1 MQQLHRARAARIAA
15 ITTASA
21 LAAGSALAG
30 EVIIDLRSPGDY
42 NSVTLAAPILD
53 VDLVDAF
60 NGACRLN
67 RTWGFDSAA
76 RTVWVNGGCA
86 GRFRVVMHD
95 APPMVVAA
103 PPPAVA
109 VAPAAP
115 PSQAHPQSAATPP
128 QQVRGLNNMCLD
140 IAGGAKRG
148 HGAQLYNCNRGD
160 NQRFSYTSAGEIR
173 VDGYCLDVQGESHD
187 DGARAIAWKCNGQ
200 PNQRWHVQ
208 GQTIRSE
215 LNGKCLTMQDGRGA
229 PLTPV
234 VLRSCSG
241 RQNQRWRW

>member
-1 MQQLHRARAARIAA
+1 MQQLHLARAARIAVIA
-15 ITTASA
+15 TT
-21 LAAGSALAG
+21 LAGSSAFAG
-30 EVIIDLRSPGDY
+30 EVIVDLRSPGDY
-42 NSVTLAAPILD
+42 RSVTLAAPILD

-67 RTWGFDSAA
+67 RTWGFDPAA

-95 APPMVVAA
+95 APPMVVAS
-103 PPPAVA
+103 PPPVA

-115 PSQAHPQSAATPP
+115 PPQAPLQTAAMPP
-128 QQVRGLNNMCLD
+128 QQVRGLNNLCLD

-160 NQRFSYTSAGEIR
+160 NQRFSYTSTGEIR
-173 VDGYCLDVQGESHD
+173 VDGYCLDVQGESYD

-200 PNQRWHVQ
+200 PNQRWRMH

-215 LNGKCLTMQDGRGA
+215 MNGKCLTVLDGRGTA
-229 PLTPV
+229 LTPV
-234 VLRSCSG
+234 VLWPCSG
-241 RQNQRWRW
+241 RANQRWRW